1 MISMNISLFSIK
13 HKVSVLLAVIMI
25 TIFGGVFGSQ
35 LQAALL
41 PDLELP
47 MAVVMCYYN
56 GASPEDIESLITR
69 PLETA
74 IMSVSG
80 VEEVSST
87 SADSTS
93 TIIIS
98 YAEGTDL
105 DMAATKLREQF
116 DALTLPDGAIDPIIM
131 NVNISEMMPTAMIA
145 LIGDDLADLQNLAE
159 DTVSPALER
168 IDDVASIT
176 ISGGVTEQISVR
188 LNTAAAAGYGL
199 SSTYVSQILMA
210 ENLLYPGGSMSNG
223 DKTLTVSTDAKLTS
237 AEDVANVIIPLPTGG
252 TIRLKEIAAVEL
264 ETTGTDTV
272 AKVGDDPCV
281 ILQVSKRSGGNEV
294 EASNDIVKR
303 LEEIKADN
311 PNFEYAITYLSS
323 DYVNMSVGNAFEN
336 IYSGVFLAA
345 IVVFLFLRKFGA
357 TMAIAVS
364 MPVCIL
370 TVFVL
375 MYALDLTLN
384 MMSLGGI
391 ALGVGMIVD
400 NSIVVLENIYRFAAD
415 GKSRLEAC
423 VEGTKEVTSSVVA
436 STLTTEAV
444 FVPLGLA
451 GGLAGM
457 IFKDF
462 CLTIASLLGASLLI
476 SLTLVPLLCYFM
488 LDEERI
494 RLQQEKKANR
504 KPGPISTFFA
514 TLGSRCNTLYLSVLN
529 YFVRHLKVGM
539 AVSAALVVA
548 FLLPLTT
555 LDLALIPDMDQG
567 QISITA
573 SMPIGSEIEEATAIA
588 DRLTEIV
595 SANCPESK
603 QLYYL
608 AGEDSVSLTLTLVDK
623 ADRNRSTFQIVETL
637 KPLFEDIAGCEITCN
652 SASTISLGAGSDINV
667 QLTGDDFGTLELI
680 ADDLMAQIYALG
692 DVALLET
699 SLADQVPEVKV
710 TIKREAASQ
719 YGLTAATIGAA
730 VRSELTGTT
739 ATAVTINNQEI
750 DVVIKGD
757 GTANTSLDALRSMPI
772 TAPTGVV
779 IPLSSVAEV
788 NIELAPVSI
797 ARYNQNRQI
806 TITGDTISGH
816 ASAMSAQIQKL
827 LDAYTLPEGYTA
839 EISGDYAELMETFE
853 SLGLALIVALGL
865 VYFVLAAQFESFLMP
880 VIVMLILPV
889 SFSGA
894 LFALPATG
902 RMLTMVS
909 YVAIIIL
916 AGTVVNSSII
926 LIEYIKI
933 RREMGESR
941 EDAILNACPR
951 RVRPV
956 LMTALTTIL
965 AMIPMSLGLGNSNE
979 MHSDMG
985 VVMIFGMVI
994 STLVTLVFTPVFY
1007 SVLDNAGSRLLKG
1020 RKPAPPQ

>member
-1 MISMNISLFSIK
+1 MNISLFSIK

-47 MAVVMCYYN
+47 MAVVVCYYN

-80 VEEVSST
+80 VEEISST

-93 TIIIS
+93 TIQIS

-116 DALTLPDGAIDPIIM
+116 NTLSLPDGAIDPIIM
-131 NVNISEMMPTAMIA
+131 NLNISELMPTAMIA
-145 LIGDDLADLQNLAE
+145 LIGDDLADLQALAE
-159 DTVSPALER
+159 DTVAPSLER
-168 IDDVASIT
+168 IDDVASVT
-176 ISGGVTEQISVR
+176 ISGGVTEQISIR

-210 ENLLYPGGSMSNG
+210 ENLLYPGGSMDNG
-223 DKTLTVSTDAKLTS
+223 DKTLTVSTDAKLS
-237 AEDVANVIIPLPTGG
+237 SPEDVANVIIPLPTGG
-252 TIRLKEIAAVEL
+252 TIRLKEIATVEL
-264 ETTGTDTV
+264 ETLETDTV
-272 AKVGDDPCV
+272 AKVDGKACV

-294 EASNDIVKR
+294 EASNDIVAR
-303 LEEIKADN
+303 LEDLKADN
-311 PNFEYAITYLSS
+311 PNIAYAIPYLAS

-336 IYSGVFLAA
+336 IFSGILLAA
-345 IVVFLFLRKFGA
+345 LVVFLFLRKFGA

-384 MMSLGGI
+384 MMSLGGV

-415 GKSRLEAC
+415 GKSRLESC

-488 LDEERI
+488 LDEDRI
-494 RLQQEKKANR
+494 RAQKEKQAQK
-504 KPGPISTFFA
+504 KPNPISTFFVE
-514 TLGSRCNTLYLSVLN
+514 LGNRCNAAYLKLLG
-529 YFVRHLKVGM
+529 YFVRHLKMGM
-539 AVSAALVVA
+539 LVSAALVIA
-548 FLLPLTT
+548 FLASLAT

-567 QISITA
+567 QISINV
-573 SMPIGSEIEEATAIA
+573 SFPMGSEVDETAVVA
-588 DRLTEIV
+588 DRISDIV
-595 SANCPESK
+595 LEHCPENK
-603 QLYYL
+603 QMYYL
-608 AGEDSVSLTLTLVDK
+608 ASDRSITCVLTLVDK
-623 ADRNRSTFQIVETL
+623 ADRTRSTFEIAESL
-637 KPLFEDIAGCEITCN
+637 KPHFEDFAGCEISC
-652 SASTISLGAGSDINV
+652 SSSSSISLGSGSDINV

-680 ADDLMAQIYALG
+680 ADDLMTQIYALG
-692 DVALLET
+692 DVAELKT
-699 SLADQVPEVKV
+699 SLSKQMPEVKV

-730 VRSELTGTT
+730 VRAELTGST

-757 GTANTSLDALRSMPI
+757 GIANTSLDALRSMAI
-772 TAPTGVV
+772 TAPTGAV
-779 IPLSSVAEV
+779 IPLSSVADV

-797 ARYNQNRQI
+797 SRFNQNRQI
-806 TITGDTISGH
+806 SVTGNTISGH
-816 ASAMSAQIQKL
+816 ASAVSAQIKDML
-827 LDAYTLPEGYTA
+827 ESYTLPEGYTA
-839 EISGDYAELMETFE
+839 EIAGDYAELMDTFKD
-853 SLGLALIVALGL
+853 LGLALIVALGL

-933 RREMGESR
+933 RRDMGESR
-941 EDAILNACPR
+941 EQAILNACPR
-951 RVRPV
+951 RIRPV

-965 AMIPMSLGLGNSNE
+965 AMIPMSLAMGNSNE
-979 MHSDMG
+979 LHSDMG
-985 VVMIFGMVI
+985 VVMIFGMAI
-994 STLVTLVFTPVFY
+994 STVTTLVFTPVFY
-1007 SVLDNAGSRLLKG
+1007 SVLDDLSMKFLK
-1020 RKPAPPQ
+1020 KKSSAS